1 MAHAKFSASGSSR
14 WLNCPG
20 SIRIAEMSPKQQSSV
35 FAMQGTAAHDLAE
48 KCLMGNL
55 RTAAS
60 YKGAYAMVQANGA
73 VSHFRPNADVKPD
86 APNVFLID
94 DNMIEAVDVYL
105 ELIHE
110 LRTEHP
116 DAEEFIEARLDLSF
130 IRPNMFGTGDYILAD
145 WTERV
150 LYVVDYKH
158 GQGVPVEVEN
168 NSQLKYYGV
177 GGAHRVGGYDG
188 YDRIVLIVVQPRCP
202 HEDGPVRRWETTPAA
217 LRMFEQELA
226 QGVDRAGED
235 DAMLSAGKHCKFC
248 PGAGTTC
255 PEFDRAVQREAGAD
269 FALAPIDFVADPSGD
284 GQVEVQKELPM
295 PLTPKQFSRA
305 LEWVP
310 IIDTWVKRVKAHAE
324 HLMLTG
330 EMQIPG
336 QKVVAKKTNRK
347 WSDFMTE
354 EELIE
359 EILKGDPE
367 VKREDLF
374 EPPKMKG
381 PAKVEKLSK
390 AMKAHIN
397 RVPTVEELQDPDTA
411 PKQLVYKPEG
421 APTIAASSD
430 PRAELTLSLDKGA
443 SDFAE
448 VEVDFDKE

>member
-1 MAHAKFSASGSSR
+1 MAHAIFSASGSSR

-20 SIRIAEMSPKQQSSV
+20 SIRMAKLAPKQQSSF

-48 KCLMGNL
+48 KCLVGNL
-55 RTAAS
+55 KSAAS
-60 YKGAYAMVQANGA
+60 YKGAYAMVMENGA
-73 VSHFRPNADVKPD
+73 VSHFRPNKDVKPD

-105 ELIHE
+105 ELIRE
-110 LRTEHP
+110 LRKEHP
-116 DAEEFIEARLDLSF
+116 NAEEFIEARLDLSF
-130 IRPNMFGTGDYILAD
+130 IRPNMFGTGDYILSD

-158 GQGVPVEVEN
+158 GQGVPVEVED

-177 GGAHRVGGYDG
+177 GAVHRVGGYDD

-202 HEDGPVRRWETTPAA
+202 HEDGPVRRWETTPNA
-217 LRMFEQELA
+217 LRLYERRLA
-226 QGVDRAGED
+226 EGVDRASEED
-235 DAMLSAGKHCKFC
+235 AILQAGDHCKFC
-248 PGAGTTC
+248 PGAGTVC
-255 PEFDRAVQREAGAD
+255 PEFDNAVQRAAGAD
-269 FALAPIDFVADPSGD
+269 FSMEPIDSPLVPAGAEAP
-284 GQVEVQKELPM
+284 ELPM
-295 PLTPKQFSRA
+295 PLTPAEFQRTLK
-305 LEWVP
+305 WVP
-310 IIDTWVKRVKAHAE
+310 IIDTWVKKVKAHAE
-324 HLMLTG
+324 HLVLTG
-330 EMQIPG
+330 QMQIPG

-421 APTIAASSD
+421 APTIAPESD
-430 PRAELTLSLDKGA
+430 PRAELAITFDKGA

>member
-20 SIRIAEMSPKQQSSV
+20 SLRIAEMSPKQKSSV

-48 KCLMGNL
+48 KCITGNL
-55 RTAAS
+55 RSAAP
-60 YKGAYAMVQANGA
+60 YRGNYAMVLDNGA
-73 VSHFRPNADVKPD
+73 VSHFKPNKDVKPD

-94 DNMIEAVDVYL
+94 DDMIEAVDVYL

-110 LRTEHP
+110 LRQEHP
-116 DAEEFIEARLDLSF
+116 NAEEFVEARLDLSF

-145 WTERV
+145 WTQRV
-150 LYVVDYKH
+150 LYIVDYKH
-158 GQGVPVEVEN
+158 GKGVPVEVED
-168 NSQLKYYGV
+168 NSQLKYYGI

-217 LRMFEQELA
+217 LQLFERQLGE
-226 QGVDRAGED
+226 GVDRASEEG
-235 DAMLSAGKHCKFC
+235 AMLNAGKHCKFC

-255 PEFDRAVQREAGAD
+255 PEFDKAIQREAGAD
-269 FALAPIDFVADPSGD
+269 FASLPIPAISANGEVSGEASTD
-284 GQVEVQKELPM
+284 LPM
-295 PLTPKQFSRA
+295 PLTPKQFARA
-305 LEWVP
+305 LEWAP

-324 HLMLTG
+324 HLILTG
-330 EMQIPG
+330 EMKIPG

-354 EELIE
+354 DELVE
-359 EILKGDPE
+359 EILKGDPNI
-367 VKREDLF
+367 KREDLF
-374 EPPKMKG
+374 EPAKMKG

-397 RVPTVEELQDPDTA
+397 RVATVEELQDPDTA

-421 APTIAASSD
+421 APTIAPTSD
-430 PRAELTLSLDKGA
+430 PRQELDVSTDVA
-443 SDFAE
+443 ADFSDIQ
-448 VEVDFDKE
+448 VDFDRE

>member
-1 MAHAKFSASGSSR
+1 
-14 WLNCPG
+14 
-20 SIRIAEMSPKQQSSV
+20 MSPKQQSSV

-48 KCLMGNL
+48 KCLVGNL

-60 YKGAYAMVQANGA
+60 YKGNYAMVMENGA
-73 VSHFRPNADVKPD
+73 VSHFKPNKDVQPS

-94 DNMIEAVDVYL
+94 DDMIEAVDVYL
-105 ELIHE
+105 DLIHE
-110 LRTEHP
+110 LRQEHP

-130 IRPNMFGTGDYILAD
+130 IRPNMFGTGDYLLAD

-150 LYVVDYKH
+150 LYIVDYKH
-158 GQGVPVEVEN
+158 GKGVPVEVED

-188 YDRIVLIVVQPRCP
+188 YDKIVLIVVQPRCP

-217 LRMFEQELA
+217 LRLFEQQLA
-226 QGVDRAGED
+226 EGVDRASVD
-235 DAMLSAGKHCKFC
+235 DAMLNAGKHCKFC

-255 PEFDRAVQREAGAD
+255 PEFDKAIQREAGAD
-269 FALAPIDFVADPSGD
+269 FASLPVPAISANGEVSGETTAD
-284 GQVEVQKELPM
+284 LPM
-295 PLTPKQFSRA
+295 PLTPKQFARA
-305 LEWVP
+305 LEWAP

-324 HLMLTG
+324 HLILTG
-330 EMQIPG
+330 QMQIPG

-354 EELIE
+354 EELVE
-359 EILKGDPE
+359 EILKGDPDI
-367 VKREDLF
+367 KREDLF

-397 RVPTVEELQDPDTA
+397 RVATVEELQDPDTA

-421 APTIAASSD
+421 APTIAPTSD
-430 PRAELTLSLDKGA
+430 PRQELDVSTDVA
-443 SDFAE
+443 ADFSDLQ
-448 VEVDFDKE
+448 VDFDRE